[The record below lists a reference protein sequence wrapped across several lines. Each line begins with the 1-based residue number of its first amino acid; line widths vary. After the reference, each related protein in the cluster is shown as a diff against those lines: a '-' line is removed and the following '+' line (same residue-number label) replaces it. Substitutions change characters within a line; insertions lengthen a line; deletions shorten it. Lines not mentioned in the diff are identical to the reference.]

1 MCCNDEAAYDK
12 IHGSLFVGVAG
23 AVVASNVS
31 RSADNAAGS
40 PPVALPS
47 TELTSILG
55 IHYIPMI

>member
-40 PPVALPS
+40 PAVALPS

-55 IHYIPMI
+55 IH